1 MYVLLTHICNPQDVA
16 TQNTLDDIKK
26 FSVLKNGIRIEC
38 QKKYKNKLEMKETQK
53 QIKGSS
59 VIRE

>member
-1 MYVLLTHICNPQDVA
+1 MEQRSNV
-16 TQNTLDDIKK
+16 
-26 FSVLKNGIRIEC
+26 
-38 QKKYKNKLEMKETQK
+38 KKYKNKLEMKEIWK

>member
-1 MYVLLTHICNPQDVA
+1 MI
-16 TQNTLDDIKK
+16 
-26 FSVLKNGIRIEC
+26 LKNFNFKKWNRD
-38 QKKYKNKLEMKETQK
+38 QMSKKYKNKLEMKEIWK

>member
-1 MYVLLTHICNPQDVA
+1 MI
-16 TQNTLDDIKK
+16 
-26 FSVLKNGIRIEC
+26 LKNFNFKKWNSLNRD
-38 QKKYKNKLEMKETQK
+38 QMSKKYKNKLEMKEILK